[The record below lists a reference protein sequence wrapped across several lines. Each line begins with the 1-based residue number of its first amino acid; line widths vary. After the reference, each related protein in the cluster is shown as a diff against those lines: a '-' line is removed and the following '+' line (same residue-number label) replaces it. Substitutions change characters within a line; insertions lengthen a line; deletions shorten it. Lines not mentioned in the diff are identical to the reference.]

1 MMKNIKF
8 MTMKTLKLNMTVTK
22 PMLHHQEHY
31 MNNKLV
37 NWREIQILVKWREVC
52 RHQPQPVSKK
62 SKPAPKKNE
71 QLSVLDL
78 LDPHFEF
85 QNFVGLTF
93 IRGYCQMF
101 CSLLKQIFK
110 FGDLIPPNLSW
121 ILSTVAKMLFLWSIQ
136 YI

>member
-1 MMKNIKF
+1 MMTNTKS
-8 MTMKTLKLNMTVTK
+8 MTMKTQMLNMTVTK

-31 MNNKLV
+31 MNNKLAI
-37 NWREIQILVKWREVC
+37 WREPILKWREVC
-52 RHQPQPVSKK
+52 RHQPQPVSKR

-110 FGDLIPPNLSW
+110 FGDLIQPNLSW
-121 ILSTVAKMLFLWSIQ
+121 ILSIVAKMLFLWLIQ